1 MTARPAA
8 YVAVF
13 SATATRSCGGGEADP
28 VQLAEGLGE
37 QVGAGEGGALVSDLG
52 QHDGG
57 DVAQHPVVE
66 IVYGEQPRRGALREV
81 SDPGVRVGA
90 DERAGAVLPLG
101 DQLAQGPDVLVL
113 AGGEGGL
120 LPHLDDFA
128 GGGLPAVGRGEGGD
142 EVVLGGLDRARAL
155 GEVLAQVLRDA
166 VDLPLRL
173 GRPAALL
180 RRPAPAELGGQLV
193 GEDAV
198 VQLGHADCGPE
209 ERLGVERAPCPVG
222 DGLDAVEDDDV
233 GVQLRVAGAG
243 VPVVERGRDD
253 AADVLLDHAALAHPG
268 GEDLALAVGDDR
280 LERAPVGG
288 VDPGAG
294 WGRRRAPTRRRR
306 TSARRT
312 SGRNRRRSAAAFW
325 VVPRWSTTCRAV
337 GRRCLAELLRR

>member
-1 MTARPAA
+1 MKVARL
-8 YVAVF
+8 
-13 SATATRSCGGGEADP
+13 SATLASTTVATSRSIPSSRSAAASSRGG
-28 VQLAEGLGE
+28 VRF
-37 QVGAGEGGALVSDLG
+37 V
-52 QHDGG
+52 
-57 DVAQHPVVE
+57 
-66 IVYGEQPRRGALREV
+66 RFR
-81 SDPGVRVGA
+81 DPGVRVGA

-101 DQLAQGPDVLVL
+101 DQLPQGPDVLVL

-128 GGGLPAVGRGEGGD
+128 GGGLPAVGRGERLD

-155 GEVLAQVLRDA
+155 GEVLPQRLRDA

-173 GRPAALL
+173 GRAAALL

-193 GEDAV
+193 GEDPV
-198 VQLGHADCGPE
+198 VQLGHADRGPV
-209 ERLGVERAPCPVG
+209 ERLGVEGAPRPVG

-253 AADVLLDHAALAHPG
+253 AADVLLNHAALAHPG

-280 LERAPVGG
+280 LQRAAVGG

-294 WGRRRAPTRRRR
+294 GVVGERPRDRDGLRRGEGQVETGDGLRRLLRPPEVVDGLRAAGPAGPGRA
-306 TSARRT
+306 ARR
-312 SGRNRRRSAAAFW
+312 
-325 VVPRWSTTCRAV
+325 
-337 GRRCLAELLRR
+337 